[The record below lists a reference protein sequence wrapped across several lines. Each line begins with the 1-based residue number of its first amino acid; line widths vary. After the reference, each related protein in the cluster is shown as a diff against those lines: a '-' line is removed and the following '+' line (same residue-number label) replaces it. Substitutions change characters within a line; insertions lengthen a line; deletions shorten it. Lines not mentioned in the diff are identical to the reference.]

1 MIITVNDRK
10 RSACARSR
18 LVPDMGLHLPPAI
31 VLDTGTAAV
40 VDLAAAAPPPVGL
53 AELAL

>member
-1 MIITVNDRK
+1 MTGKDQREEVH
-10 RSACARSR
+10 
-18 LVPDMGLHLPPAI
+18 DMGLHLPPVI

-40 VDLAAAAPPPVGL
+40 VDLAAAALPPVGL